1 MGKIMNYH
9 FTGILIILVTL
20 LALFGGPA
28 KSANTQTNVSGS
40 NTSIEGGY
48 TGGATTYESGSSSST
63 TTNSTSN
70 SNIRSAPPS
79 ASAPSYNSMT
89 QDVCSTGA
97 SMGVQTFG
105 IGVSGGK
112 HFIDKNCERL
122 KLARILNDFG
132 MKVAAVAILCQ
143 DERVF
148 EAMIQAGT
156 PCPIDGKIGK
166 EAKALWFKY
175 DHERP
180 DYDIYVKRMK
190 EREKKEKAIAK
201 KQALEEK
208 KRLKEEAKMTKE
220 FDEFDKQVEKKIEEK
235 KKDINWESPK

>member
-1 MGKIMNYH
+1 MNKIS
-9 FTGILIILVTL
+9 LL
-20 LALFGGPA
+20 LALVIIFIGVTNQA
-28 KSANTQTNVSGS
+28 QSAETQSNVSGS

-48 TGGATTYESGSSSST
+48 TGGATTYQSGSSSAT

-70 SNIRSAPPS
+70 SNIRSAPPT

-97 SMGVQTFG
+97 SAGVQTFG
-105 IGVSGGK
+105 LGITGGK

-122 KLARILNDFG
+122 KLSRILNDFG

-148 EAMIQAGT
+148 ESMIQAGT

-166 EAKALWFKY
+166 DALTLWNKY

-180 DYDIYVKRMK
+180 DYKTYVKRMK
-190 EREKKEKAIAK
+190 KREKVEAELEKI
-201 KQALEEK
+201 
-208 KRLKEEAKMTKE
+208 
-220 FDEFDKQVEKKIEEK
+220 KIEKLKPIDHDE
-235 KKDINWESPK
+235 D

>member
-1 MGKIMNYH
+1 MKK
-9 FTGILIILVTL
+9 LLVIIISL
-20 LALFGGPA
+20 LLPTIVLA
-28 KSANTQTNVSGS
+28 ANTQTNVSGS

-70 SNIRSAPPS
+70 SNIRSAPPTS
-79 ASAPSYNSMT
+79 SAPSYNSMT
-89 QDVCSTGA
+89 QDVCAVGA
-97 SMGVQTFG
+97 SAGVQTFG
-105 IGVSGGK
+105 VGISGGK

-148 EAMIQAGT
+148 ESMIQAGT

-166 EAKALWFKY
+166 QALALWEKY
-175 DHERP
+175 DFERP
-180 DYDIYVKRMK
+180 DYKSYIKRMK
-190 EREKKEKAIAK
+190 KREKVIIPPE
-201 KQALEEK
+201 LHT
-208 KRLKEEAKMTKE
+208 R
-220 FDEFDKQVEKKIEEK
+220 
-235 KKDINWESPK
+235 